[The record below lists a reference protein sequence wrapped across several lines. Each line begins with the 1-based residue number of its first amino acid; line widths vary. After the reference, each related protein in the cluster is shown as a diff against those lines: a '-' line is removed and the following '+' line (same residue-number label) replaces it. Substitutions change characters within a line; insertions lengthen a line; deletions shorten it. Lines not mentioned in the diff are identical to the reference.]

1 MIQKIGIRKQ
11 TAEKK
16 QVERSISVVGHI
28 DYDEREIYII
38 NSRINGWVEKLFA
51 KYNGKY
57 IKKGEALLA
66 IYSPELYATQEE
78 YLNLYKQYQI
88 SKKMGNSDIA
98 NELYKTLQSAKERLK
113 LWNISESQIQQI
125 ENQQKAQK
133 LLYLTSPYNG
143 FIIEKFVFEGQQVKE
158 GMDLFKIANISN
170 VWVIAHIPEKDIPF
184 VYLGQKAIVEISQIP
199 NKTFNGKIT
208 YIYPY
213 IEGTTRDLNVRIEIP
228 NPAYEIKPGMYANIK
243 IIYKVPKPI
252 LVVPYSSVI
261 QTSSRNIAFVHKGN
275 GIIEPRIVSIG
286 MTDGENWTEIKEG
299 IVENEEVVI
308 SSQFLLDS
316 ETRIQEAIQKLQ
328 QNIPTH
334 QH

>member
-1 MIQKIGIRKQ
+1 MKNHKMIQYILAVLILLGMGYLAIFIKDHYFEKKPTSIENKQLWTCPMHPQIIQDKPGNCPICHMELVPVKEPIKQEDSQDHSTQHSIQIKIDPSMIQKIGIRTQ

-143 FIIEKFVFEGQQVKE
+143 FIIEKFVFEGQQV
-158 GMDLFKIANISN
+158 
-170 VWVIAHIPEKDIPF
+170 
-184 VYLGQKAIVEISQIP
+184 
-199 NKTFNGKIT
+199 
-208 YIYPY
+208 
-213 IEGTTRDLNVRIEIP
+213 
-228 NPAYEIKPGMYANIK
+228 
-243 IIYKVPKPI
+243 
-252 LVVPYSSVI
+252 
-261 QTSSRNIAFVHKGN
+261 
-275 GIIEPRIVSIG
+275 
-286 MTDGENWTEIKEG
+286 
-299 IVENEEVVI
+299 
-308 SSQFLLDS
+308 
-316 ETRIQEAIQKLQ
+316 
-328 QNIPTH
+328 
-334 QH
+334 